1 MLDVTRSDA
10 RPGRDARIGSLLQ
23 GHSLEMTAKDV
34 VALEEAAGVIPQGT
48 RIAIAFLPGETFEAR
63 LHAAVRVRAL
73 GFDPAPHI
81 SARRIASESEL
92 RGFLE
97 NLSTQASIQRL
108 FVVAGDPPVPEGP
121 YEDALSLIRSGML
134 NDLGL
139 ESVGVSGYPE
149 GHPDIGEP
157 ALWGAMF
164 DKRDA
169 LAELGISMTIL
180 TQFGF
185 DAEPIVH
192 WVERVRS
199 HGIDALIRI
208 GVPGPAGIKTLLRF
222 AARCG
227 VGASAKVM
235 SKYGLSLTQLMG
247 TAGPDRLI
255 EDLAD
260 RIDPARHGPLSL
272 HFYPFGGIARTAE
285 WVSDFAAK
293 KAA

>member
-1 MLDVTRSDA
+1 MLDVTRSDSQ
-10 RPGRDARIGSLLQ
+10 PGRDARIGSLLQ

-63 LHAAVRVRAL
+63 LHAAVRVRSL

>member
-1 MLDVTRSDA
+1 MLDVTQGQAVAPESA
-10 RPGRDARIGSLLQ
+10 GSLLESF
-23 GHSLEMTAKDV
+23 SLEMTAKDV
-34 VALEEAAGVIPQGT
+34 VALEEAAGIIPPGT

-63 LHAAVRVRAL
+63 LKAAERVRAL

-81 SARRIASESEL
+81 SARRIASEAEL

-97 NLSTQASIQRL
+97 GLVAKASIRRL

-149 GHPDIGEP
+149 GHPEIGSP
-157 ALWGAMF
+157 ALWQAMR

-169 LAELGISMTIL
+169 LADLGISMTIL

-185 DAEPIVH
+185 DARPIVD
-192 WVERVRS
+192 WVEQVRES
-199 HGIDALIRI
+199 GIDALIRI
-208 GVPGPAGIKTLLRF
+208 GVPGPAGVKTLLRF

-235 SKYGLSLTQLMG
+235 SRYGLSLTQLMG

-255 EDLAD
+255 EDLA
-260 RIDPARHGPLSL
+260 RRVDPERHGPLSL
-272 HFYPFGGIARTAE
+272 HFYPFGGIAKTAE
-285 WVSDFAAK
+285 WVSDFNAR

>member
-1 MLDVTRSDA
+1 
-10 RPGRDARIGSLLQ
+10 
-23 GHSLEMTAKDV
+23 
-34 VALEEAAGVIPQGT
+34 
-48 RIAIAFLPGETFEAR
+48 
-63 LHAAVRVRAL
+63 
-73 GFDPAPHI
+73 
-81 SARRIASESEL
+81 
-92 RGFLE
+92 
-97 NLSTQASIQRL
+97 
-108 FVVAGDPPVPEGP
+108 
-121 YEDALSLIRSGML
+121 ML

-169 LAELGISMTIL
+169 LSELGISMTIL

-247 TAGPDRLI
+247 AAGPDRLI

-260 RIDPARHGPLSL
+260 RVDPARHGPLSL

>member
-1 MLDVTRSDA
+1 MLDVIRAES
-10 RPGRDARIGSLLQ
+10 RPGRDARISSLLQ

-92 RGFLE
+92 RRFLE

-121 YEDALSLIRSGML
+121 YEDALSLICSGML